1 MKILCKMTD
10 FHILYYVL
18 LTPTLLQYSMIF
30 SAPTSEQPG
39 ISLQYAHRHQDCEP
53 RVFPNKLIMF
63 IVLDKWPIP
72 NAYSYNIQEDLVS
85 IDLKSCFLA

>member
-1 MKILCKMTD
+1 MTD

-53 RVFPNKLIMF
+53 RVSPNKLIMF
-63 IVLDKWPIP
+63 IVLDKHP
-72 NAYSYNIQEDLVS
+72 NVYSYNIQEDLVS